1 VSRADRPRSPSPP
14 GFPATAYGLVTDQ
27 SGHVLIVQPH
37 GDVQVP
43 WRLPGGLVEADETPR
58 EALRRELRE
67 ELALDRAA
75 GPLLVQEWVL
85 PRTPGRRARMTF
97 LFATPPVTPQ
107 EADRILL
114 ERREVSACRWLPPE
128 AAVELLHERH
138 ALRLTRAYADPVP
151 AYLEHRPQDRP
162 RESPA
167 HV

>member
-1 VSRADRPRSPSPP
+1 MTRHPSPP

-27 SGHVLIVQPH
+27 SRRVLIVQPQ
-37 GDVQVP
+37 GKGANAP
-43 WRLPGGLVEADETPR
+43 WRLPGGLVEGGETPR

-67 ELALDRAA
+67 ELSLDRAA

-85 PRTPGRRARMTF
+85 PHTPGRRARMTF

-107 EADRILL
+107 EASRILL
-114 ERREVSACRWLPPE
+114 ERREVAACRWIPPE
-128 AAVELLHERH
+128 AAVELLHKRH
-138 ALRLTRAYADPVP
+138 ALRLTRAYAGPVP
-151 AYLEHRPQDRP
+151 AYLEHRPPDRP